1 MRERRT
7 ARKSK
12 SLAGQLLLA
21 HPVMRDPNFKRT
33 VILLS
38 AHSAE
43 GAMGVV
49 LNRPLGRQLA
59 ELHAD
64 FALGPLAGVPL
75 YCGGP
80 VEPEQLIIVSWQ
92 WLKAESAF
100 QLHFG
105 IEPEKAA
112 ELIGTPGVILR
123 AFLGYSGWSKGQ
135 LENEMKQDTWFATTV
150 EGGQLEQSDGV
161 ALWRNILGALDPEL
175 RLLANEPEDP
185 TVN

>member
-1 MRERRT
+1 MRERRQT
-7 ARKSK
+7 RNADT
-12 SLAGQLLLA
+12 LAGQLLLA
-21 HPVMRDPNFKRT
+21 HPALRDPNFKRT

-38 AHSAE
+38 AHSEE

-59 ELHAD
+59 ELNST

-80 VEPEQLIIVSWQ
+80 VEPEQLILVSWQ
-92 WLKAESAF
+92 WLEKEGAF

-105 IEPEKAA
+105 IEPDKAA
-112 ELIGTPGVILR
+112 ELIGTPGLTVR

-135 LENEMKQDTWFATTV
+135 LEGEMKHDTWLTTPV
-150 EGGQLEQSDGV
+150 EGEQLEQADGV
-161 ALWRNILGALDPEL
+161 ALWRNLLGGLDPDL
-175 RLLANEPEDP
+175 KLLADEPEDP
-185 TVN
+185 SVN

>member
-7 ARKSK
+7 ARKTP

-21 HPVMRDPNFKRT
+21 HPALRDPNFKRT
-33 VILLS
+33 VILMS
-38 AHSAE
+38 GHDSE

-49 LNRPLGRQLA
+49 LNRPLDRQLA
-59 ELHAD
+59 ELNQD

-75 YCGGP
+75 YSGGP
-80 VEPEQLIIVSWQ
+80 VATEQLILVSWQ

-112 ELIGTPGVILR
+112 ELVGTPGVILR
-123 AFLGYSGWSKGQ
+123 AFLGYAGWGKGQ

-150 EGGQLEQSDGV
+150 EGDQLEQADGV
-161 ALWRNILGALDPEL
+161 ALWRNMLGALDPEL

>member
-7 ARKSK
+7 VRKTP

-21 HPVMRDPNFKRT
+21 HPAMRDPNFKRT

-38 AHSAE
+38 AHSDE

-49 LNRPLGRQLA
+49 LNRPLGKQLA
-59 ELHAD
+59 ELNQE
-64 FALGPLAGVPL
+64 FAHGPLAGVPI
-75 YCGGP
+75 YSGGP
-80 VEPEQLIIVSWQ
+80 VAPEQLIIVSWQ
-92 WLKAESAF
+92 WLKEESAF

-112 ELIGTPGVILR
+112 ELVGTPGVILR
-123 AFLGYSGWSKGQ
+123 AFLGYSGWGKGQ
-135 LENEMKQDTWFATTV
+135 LENEMKHDTWLVTPV
-150 EGGQLEQSDGV
+150 EGEQLEQADGV
-161 ALWRNILGALDPEL
+161 DLWRNILGSLDPEL
-175 RLLANEPEDP
+175 RFLANEPDDP

>member
-1 MRERRT
+1 MKERRT
-7 ARKSK
+7 ARKND

-21 HPVMRDPNFKRT
+21 HPALREDTFRRT

-49 LNRPLGRQLA
+49 LNRPMDKQLGELNA
-59 ELHAD
+59 E
-64 FALGPLAGVPL
+64 FAFGPLAGVSL
-75 YCGGP
+75 YAGGP

-92 WLKAESAF
+92 WLPAESAF

-112 ELIGTPGVILR
+112 ELVGTPGVTLR
-123 AFLGYSGWSKGQ
+123 AFLGYAGWSEGQ
-135 LENEMKQDTWFATTV
+135 LENEMKHDTWVVTPV
-150 EGGQLEQSDGV
+150 EGEVLGELEGV
-161 ALWRNILGALDPEL
+161 ALWRTILGSIDPDL

>member
-7 ARKSK
+7 GRKPK

-21 HPVMRDPNFKRT
+21 HPALQEPTFRRT

-38 AHSAE
+38 AHNDE

-59 ELHAD
+59 ELNAE

-75 YCGGP
+75 YSGGP
-80 VEPEQLIIVSWQ
+80 VSPDQLIIVSWQ
-92 WLKAESAF
+92 WLQAEEAF

-112 ELIGTPGVILR
+112 ELVGTPGVVVR
-123 AFLGYSGWSKGQ
+123 GFLGYAGWSGGQ
-135 LENEMKQDTWFATTV
+135 LENEMKHDTWFVATV
-150 EGGQLEQSDGV
+150 DGEELERADDV
-161 ALWRNILGALDPEL
+161 VLWRRILGSLDPDL
-175 RLLANEPEDP
+175 KLQAGEPDDP
-185 TVN
+185 ALN